1 MTTSAHYSPWDILPA
16 PDPKSYNPPLD
27 YFYDEV
33 AKHLIK
39 DTVKVMQNGLPIDL
53 DRVRELEA
61 TLDTVLADVEAR
73 LAANPVIREFQ
84 LLQFEQLKSNY
95 IAEQTSKLKSPS
107 EFIKPF
113 KPKDMVHRSYFM
125 EALRTDSDFNPP
137 DVYLECGTPK
147 YDLKFTK
154 SISHPAVQLLLS
166 GSLKPTNKYVQQAQL
181 AIATLKSELHNRSY
195 LSNIET
201 LPLELPRF
209 NPASP
214 PQKQKLFEALGF
226 ESEKTSKD
234 TGLPSWDRAQVE
246 RLLYTTDDPDLKD
259 MLQTFVDFSFA
270 AIVRNNFIEAFYEY
284 TVDGRLYGSYKLLGA
299 LSGRFTSQNPN
310 MLNCPS
316 TGSIYAKPIKKCL
329 RAEEGFIV
337 ASIDFASLEDR
348 VLASLTN
355 DPGKCAIY
363 EQDLDAH
370 SFNSVGY
377 YPEEVAQHMTLTG
390 DQVVDA
396 KEFKNLVDSG
406 NKQLKSIRQKS
417 KPVTFKCA
425 YLGMPDSHKGGS
437 ITPEVYDNYHK
448 TLYPEI
454 LKQVDNYIIPTL
466 KTSGKIHLGLG
477 FYLKSDY
484 PDRDVRSVNNA
495 LSQFW
500 SILSVLTINKMHQ
513 LIDDANLQDDIQIN
527 STIYDSI
534 YFQVRKEVVSLRE

>member
-39 DTVKVMQNGLPIDL
+39 DSVRVMQNGLPIDL

-84 LLQFEQLKSNY
+84 LLQFEQLKSDY
-95 IAEQTSKLKSPS
+95 IAEQTSKLKPPS

-113 KPKDMVHRSYFM
+113 KPSDMVHRSYFM
-125 EALRTDSDFNPP
+125 EALRLGSDFDPP

-181 AIATLKSELHNRSY
+181 AIATLKSEIHNRRY

-209 NPASP
+209 NPASS

-234 TGLPSWDRAQVE
+234 TGLPSWDRDEIE
-246 RLLYTTDDPDLKD
+246 RLQRENSDPDIAD
-259 MLQTFVDFSFA
+259 FLQSFVDYSFG
-270 AIVRNNFIEAFYEY
+270 AIIKNNFIKAFYDY
-284 TVDGRLYGSYKLLGA
+284 TVDGRLHGQYVLLGA
-299 LSGRFTSQNPN
+299 KSARYTSKAPN

-316 TGSIYAKPIKKCL
+316 TKSIYSKPVKRCFT
-329 RAEEGFIV
+329 APPGFIV
-337 ASIDFASLEDR
+337 FGLDLSSLEDR
-348 VLASLTN
+348 VIASLSLDTN
-355 DPGKCAIY
+355 KCNVFL
-363 EQDLDAH
+363 QDLDAH
-370 SFNSVGY
+370 CLNAYGY
-377 YPEEVAQHMTLTG
+377 FKDEIAEHMPLTG
-390 DQVVDA
+390 DTVTDVKQF
-396 KEFKNLVDSG
+396 FKLQESG
-406 NKQLKSIRQKS
+406 HKQLKAIRQKG
-417 KPVTFKCA
+417 KPAT
-425 YLGMPDSHKGGS
+425 L
-437 ITPEVYDNYHK
+437 TP
-448 TLYPEI
+448 
-454 LKQVDNYIIPTL
+454 
-466 KTSGKIHLGLG
+466 
-477 FYLKSDY
+477 
-484 PDRDVRSVNNA
+484 SV
-495 LSQFW
+495 F
-500 SILSVLTINKMHQ
+500 T
-513 LIDDANLQDDIQIN
+513 
-527 STIYDSI
+527 
-534 YFQVRKEVVSLRE
+534 